1 MWTESAEGAGG
12 SDGRRTGAWWSDR
25 ASSAVASAILDVMRI
40 AVMQD
45 KAVVGDVD
53 ANLAIIDRRA
63 GEAAAR
69 RADVLVTPE
78 LFVTGYAPKRLHAGD
93 PTQQTDI
100 AGALAATAA
109 RHGIAVLA
117 SYPEVATADTPAAR
131 GGGAPGETARH
142 IAATLFDTDGR
153 PVLHYRKVNLFDDDE
168 AAAFS
173 SGTDAPT
180 TVELAGMRVSVIICF
195 DVEYP
200 EMTRAAALA
209 GADVILV
216 PTALTAGFDDVPQV
230 LVRARALE
238 NGVGLAYANHV
249 GVEDGLTFGGG
260 SVIVGPDGGL
270 LAQGGDGAEL
280 LVADITRDD
289 VAAARDAVPYLAKL
303 RRDTYASWR

>member
-1 MWTESAEGAGG
+1 MWTESAEVAGG

-53 ANLAIIDRRA
+53 ANLAITDRRA

-78 LFVTGYAPKRLHAGD
+78 LFVTGYAPKRLHTVD
-93 PTQQTDI
+93 PTQQIDI

-117 SYPEVATADTPAAR
+117 SYPEVATADAPAAR
-131 GGGAPGETARH
+131 GGVAPGETARH
-142 IAATLFDTDGR
+142 IAATLFDTDGH
-153 PVLHYRKVNLFDDDE
+153 PILHYRKVNLFDDDE

-216 PTALTAGFDDVPQV
+216 PTALTAGFDDVPEV

>member
-1 MWTESAEGAGG
+1 MWTKIVEGAGG

-53 ANLAIIDRRA
+53 ANLAIIDARA

-78 LFVTGYAPKRLHAGD
+78 LFLAGYAPKRLHAVD

-100 AGALAATAA
+100 ASALAATAA

-117 SYPEVATADTPAAR
+117 SHPEIATADTPAAR

-142 IAATLFDTDGR
+142 IAATLFYTDGR

-173 SGTDAPT
+173 PGTDAPT

-280 LVADITRDD
+280 LIADITRDD

>member
-1 MWTESAEGAGG
+1 MWTESAEVAGG

-93 PTQQTDI
+93 PTQQIDI

-117 SYPEVATADTPAAR
+117 SYPEVATADAPAAR
-131 GGGAPGETARH
+131 GGVAPGETARH
-142 IAATLFDTDGR
+142 IAATLFDTDGH
-153 PVLHYRKVNLFDDDE
+153 PILHYRKVNLFDDDE

>member
-1 MWTESAEGAGG
+1 MWTKIVKGAGG

-45 KAVVGDVD
+45 KAVVGHVD

-63 GEAAAR
+63 GEAAAS

-78 LFVTGYAPKRLHAGD
+78 LFVTGYAPKRLHTVD
-93 PTQQTDI
+93 PTQQIDI

-117 SYPEVATADTPAAR
+117 SYPEVATADAPAAR
-131 GGGAPGETARH
+131 GGVAPGETARH

-153 PVLHYRKVNLFDDDE
+153 PILHYRKVNLFDDDE

-209 GADVILV
+209 GADVVLV

-280 LVADITRDD
+280 LIADITRDD

>member
-117 SYPEVATADTPAAR
+117 SYPEIATADTPAAR

-142 IAATLFDTDGR
+142 IAATLFDTDGH
-153 PVLHYRKVNLFDDDE
+153 PILHYRKVNLFGDDE

-173 SGTDAPT
+173 PGTEAPT

-216 PTALTAGFDDVPQV
+216 PTALTAGFDDVPEV

-260 SVIVGPDGGL
+260 SVIVGPGGGL

>member
-1 MWTESAEGAGG
+1 MWTESAEVAGG

-78 LFVTGYAPKRLHAGD
+78 LFVTGYAPKRLHACD

-153 PVLHYRKVNLFDDDE
+153 PILHYRKVNLFDDDE

-173 SGTDAPT
+173 PGTDAPT

-209 GADVILV
+209 GADVILA
-216 PTALTAGFDDVPQV
+216 PTALTAGFDDVPEV